1 MVSSRLRLIAV
12 AVILSIFLF
21 YNFSNRYDYSYPK
34 AQPWNGQSQAVTAGK
49 PIASVDY
56 SDSEVTVPTPTGAG
70 RGAVRTQAAALDSQ
84 QEDLAL
90 SAELEAQKLSASAS
104 SYSKDHPDDKT
115 SSTNGKTSS
124 TSGSGSKP
132 TSHKSL
138 DPSDQ
143 DVDWSRF
150 AYTQYVTDTDYLCNS
165 VMIFETLHRLGSK
178 ADRVMMYPH
187 YMLDPKAT
195 ESAHHA
201 GRLLIKS
208 RDEYQV
214 KLMPI
219 DIQHR
224 EGADPTWADSFTK
237 LLAFNQTQ
245 YDRVLSLDSDGTILQ
260 PMDEL
265 FLLPPCPVAMPRAYW
280 LLDNDPVQRVL
291 SSQLMLIQPDT
302 VEFDR
307 IVKKMGTVTDN
318 DYDMEIVN
326 QLYYDNALILP
337 HRPYDMLTAEYRRTS
352 HADYLGSEQEK
363 WDPVAILNEAKF
375 VHFSDW
381 PIPKPWIPMPEIMR
395 EESQPDCKAINGKD
409 DCIEREIWNKFY
421 TDFSENRQRVCHSD
435 AKPPHSKRRHWLR
448 MEGTHR
454 NK

>member
-49 PIASVDY
+49 PKASVDY
-56 SDSEVTVPTPTGAG
+56 NDGEVSVPTPTGAD
-70 RGAVRTQAAALDSQ
+70 RGAIRTQAAALDSQ
-84 QEDLAL
+84 QEDLSS

-104 SYSKDHPDDKT
+104 SYSKDHADYKTSSANGET
-115 SSTNGKTSS
+115 SSTNGT
-124 TSGSGSKP
+124 GSKP

-219 DIQHR
+219 EIQHR
-224 EGADPTWADSFTK
+224 EGADRESACHFPTLA
-237 LLAFNQTQ
+237 LLTWTCSNMGRLLHQAPC
-245 YDRVLSLDSDGTILQ
+245 LQ
-260 PMDEL
+260 P
-265 FLLPPCPVAMPRAYW
+265 
-280 LLDNDPVQRVL
+280 N
-291 SSQLMLIQPDT
+291 
-302 VEFDR
+302 
-307 IVKKMGTVTDN
+307 
-318 DYDMEIVN
+318 
-326 QLYYDNALILP
+326 
-337 HRPYDMLTAEYRRTS
+337 
-352 HADYLGSEQEK
+352 
-363 WDPVAILNEAKF
+363 
-375 VHFSDW
+375 
-381 PIPKPWIPMPEIMR
+381 PI
-395 EESQPDCKAINGKD
+395 
-409 DCIEREIWNKFY
+409 
-421 TDFSENRQRVCHSD
+421 
-435 AKPPHSKRRHWLR
+435 
-448 MEGTHR
+448 
-454 NK
+454 